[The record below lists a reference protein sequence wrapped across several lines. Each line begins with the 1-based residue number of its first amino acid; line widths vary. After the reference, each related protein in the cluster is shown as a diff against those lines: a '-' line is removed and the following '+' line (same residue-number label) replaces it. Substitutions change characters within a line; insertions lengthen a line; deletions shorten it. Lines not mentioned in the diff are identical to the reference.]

1 MLKAGKDDIRAL
13 RSPSYISIRVQHH
26 HLRSDVTLDVS
37 SLKDNETAG
46 IMLMQ
51 SDKYNLRIVAG
62 RDKCSMILCKDGKD
76 EVVGSCD
83 LSDVKKDDEVTF
95 SLMINDLKAVGTVF
109 DKVLGE
115 ADIRSLSTEVA
126 GGFVGCTV
134 GCYASANGSESDT
147 YVKFRSLTYKPL

>member
-1 MLKAGKDDIRAL
+1 
-13 RSPSYISIRVQHH
+13 
-26 HLRSDVTLDVS
+26 
-37 SLKDNETAG
+37 
-46 IMLMQ
+46 
-51 SDKYNLRIVAG
+51 
-62 RDKCSMILCKDGKD
+62 
-76 EVVGSCD
+76 
-83 LSDVKKDDEVTF
+83 
-95 SLMINDLKAVGTVF
+95 MINDLKAVGTVF